1 MSKSLLVKAI
11 DVVRVR
17 PSTPKAVAFDII
29 GTLFPL
35 EPLRTGI
42 VALGLPAAGLEGW
55 FAIGCR
61 DAFALAAVGQFQPF
75 TTILTGALETV
86 LAEQGLSASNAQCK
100 DVVAGLQTLEPRQGA
115 DEALTR
121 LTEARTPAVALSNG
135 SRHAT
140 ATLLS
145 RAGLDGKIAHIVSVD
160 EAKQFKPR
168 AEVYHLAAATAG
180 VASDA
185 LALVAAH
192 GWDVN
197 GAHAAGLTTA
207 YVSADRPYPAVMHA
221 PDIESDTLPGCVD
234 KLLAL

>member
-1 MSKSLLVKAI
+1 MSESLLVKAI
-11 DVVRVR
+11 DVVRRR
-17 PSTPKAVAFDII
+17 PSPPRAVAFDII

-35 EPLRTGI
+35 EPLRAGI

-55 FAIGCR
+55 FATGCR
-61 DAFALAAVGQFQPF
+61 DAFALASVGQFQPF
-75 TTILTGALETV
+75 TTVLTGALETV

-100 DVVAGLQTLEPRQGA
+100 DVIDGLQTLDPRQGA
-115 DEALTR
+115 DEALAR
-121 LTEARTPAVALSNG
+121 LTEAGTPAIALSNG

-145 RAGLDGKIAHIVSVD
+145 RAGLDGRVANIISVD

-168 AEVYHLAAATAG
+168 AEVYRLAADTAG
-180 VASDA
+180 VSPDV

-192 GWDVN
+192 GWDIN
-197 GAHAAGLTTA
+197 GAHAVGLTTA
-207 YVSADRPYPAVMHA
+207 YLSADRPYPAVMHA
-221 PDIESDTLPGCVD
+221 PDIESDALPGCVD